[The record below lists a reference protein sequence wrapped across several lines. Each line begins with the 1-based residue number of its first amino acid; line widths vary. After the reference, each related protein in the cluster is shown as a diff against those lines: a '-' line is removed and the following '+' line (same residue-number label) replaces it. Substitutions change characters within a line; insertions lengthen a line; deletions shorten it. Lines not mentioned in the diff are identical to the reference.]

1 MRQPMNQQRV
11 AKLLLFVT
19 TMTLS
24 MVSTMSL
31 MARAQQEPADERG
44 GGVSFAGGQ
53 MVRGTV
59 TAIAADH
66 LTVKTEAGDIYTVA
80 ISSNTRVTKERQPLK
95 LTDIKAGDGVGAMG
109 VLDPATK
116 TVHAVFVGVI
126 DAEQIKKAREGMGK
140 VYITGKV
147 TAIDMDGLKLT
158 VLRPDGVIQVIGVDE
173 QTSFKRGGRRMASLA
188 SGAGVGE
195 VGSPAAERSNGTPSS
210 GNSSGESITFADVK
224 VGDSVAGRG
233 ALKNGTFVPVEL
245 GVMDAAMVQQRR
257 RHAAEASGAVAPAAT
272 TAPTTPVKPAP
283 PQ

>member
-1 MRQPMNQQRV
+1 
-11 AKLLLFVT
+11 
-19 TMTLS
+19 
-24 MVSTMSL
+24 
-31 MARAQQEPADERG
+31 
-44 GGVSFAGGQ
+44 
-53 MVRGTV
+53 
-59 TAIAADH
+59 
-66 LTVKTEAGDIYTVA
+66 
-80 ISSNTRVTKERQPLK
+80 
-95 LTDIKAGDGVGAMG
+95 
-109 VLDPATK
+109 
-116 TVHAVFVGVI
+116 
-126 DAEQIKKAREGMGK
+126 
-140 VYITGKV
+140 
-147 TAIDMDGLKLT
+147 
-158 VLRPDGVIQVIGVDE
+158 
-173 QTSFKRGGRRMASLA
+173 MASLA